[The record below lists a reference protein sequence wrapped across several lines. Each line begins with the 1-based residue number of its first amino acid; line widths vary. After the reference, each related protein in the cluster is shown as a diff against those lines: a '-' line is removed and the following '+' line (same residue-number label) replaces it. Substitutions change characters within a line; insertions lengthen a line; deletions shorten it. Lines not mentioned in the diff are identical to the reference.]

1 MTPIPGPSK
10 INNFCKKVFVLILIG
25 WLLSFGITFADTI
38 DNGWVVQLGS
48 FKKQENAQDFI
59 KKIGWCNWVPLKN
72 RKMLRIL

>member
-1 MTPIPGPSK
+1 M
-10 INNFCKKVFVLILIG
+10 FVLILIG

-59 KKIGWCNWVPLKN
+59 KKIKEEGIYSFYSGGRGVRLV
-72 RKMLRIL
+72 